1 MLLPI
6 IITLICVLICISVLV
21 VLVVVYDTTR
31 TFILAK
37 MIKLYDTLLVNQNF
51 QYFLKGFL
59 KLIRMLIISLIDI
72 SEVGIKWSIIAV
84 LGTSQSFYDRPSD
97 LEYLYFSWYLF
108 WCIIG
113 FWFAVAIL
121 IILFWVIVYHIFFLI
136 LILEILVSETKNI
149 WTWIKDYFKKK

>member
-72 SEVGIKWSIIAV
+72 SEVGIK
-84 LGTSQSFYDRPSD
+84 
-97 LEYLYFSWYLF
+97 
-108 WCIIG
+108 
-113 FWFAVAIL
+113 
-121 IILFWVIVYHIFFLI
+121 
-136 LILEILVSETKNI
+136 
-149 WTWIKDYFKKK
+149 